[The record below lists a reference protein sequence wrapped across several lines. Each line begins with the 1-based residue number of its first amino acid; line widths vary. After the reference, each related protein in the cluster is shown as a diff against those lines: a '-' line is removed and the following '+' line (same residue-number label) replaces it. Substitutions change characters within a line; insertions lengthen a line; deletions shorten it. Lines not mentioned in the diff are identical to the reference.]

1 MGKETKLGINDYWFV
16 ALIFLAA
23 LLGPI
28 PFLGLIIYGAV
39 AENSSVVKGGSKS
52 ALILYAGVK
61 ILQYLLDIV
70 VYIVRCFDVSEYGLN
85 GFYNFMNRVDY
96 LIDALFYGAILVF
109 IVINVLKGLSSGA
122 SVNVNAS
129 KPVSSAVNPMLAAG
143 IEKAEAAA
151 AQNEAAAKTEPAKE
165 EAPKK
170 TPDVC
175 PNCGKKLADGV
186 KFCAGCGTK
195 IG

>member
-1 MGKETKLGINDYWFV
+1 MTRDTKLGINDYWFV

-39 AENSSVVKGGSKS
+39 AENSKVIKDGSKI
-52 ALILYAGVK
+52 AIILYAGVK
-61 ILQYLLDIV
+61 IIQYVLDVV
-70 VYIVRCFDVSEYGLN
+70 VYLVRCFDVSEYGLN
-85 GFYNFMNRVDY
+85 GFYSFMNRVDY
-96 LIDALFYGAILVF
+96 FIDGVFYGAILVF
-109 IVINVLKGLSSGA
+109 LVINVVKGLS
-122 SVNVNAS
+122 
-129 KPVSSAVNPMLAAG
+129 VSSVSAQAVNPLLAAG
-143 IEKAEAAA
+143 IEKTE
-151 AQNEAAAKTEPAKE
+151 QEAAAKAAAPAAAPAQA

-170 TPDVC
+170 TPEVC
-175 PNCGKKLADGV
+175 PNCGKKLAEGV

>member
-1 MGKETKLGINDYWFV
+1 MTRDTKLGINDYWFV

-39 AENSSVVKGGSKS
+39 AENSKVIKDGSKI
-52 ALILYAGVK
+52 AIILYAGVK
-61 ILQYLLDIV
+61 IVQYVLDVV
-70 VYIVRCFDVSEYGLN
+70 VYLVRCFDVSEYGLN

-96 LIDALFYGAILVF
+96 FIDGVFYGAILVF
-109 IVINVLKGLSSGA
+109 LIINVVKGLS
-122 SVNVNAS
+122 
-129 KPVSSAVNPMLAAG
+129 VSSVSAQAVNPLLAAG
-143 IEKAEAAA
+143 IEKAEK
-151 AQNEAAAKTEPAKE
+151 EAAAKAAAPAASE
-165 EAPKK
+165 APAQTEAPKK
-170 TPDVC
+170 TPEVC
-175 PNCGKKLADGV
+175 PNCGKKLAEGV

>member
-1 MGKETKLGINDYWFV
+1 MGKETKLGINEYWFV

-39 AENSSVVKGGSKS
+39 VENSKVIKGGIKS

-61 ILQYLLDIV
+61 ILQYLLDV
-70 VYIVRCFDVSEYGLN
+70 LVYLVRCFDVSEYGLN

-96 LIDALFYGAILVF
+96 FIDGVFYGAILVF
-109 IVINVLKGLSSGA
+109 LVINVVKGLSSGS
-122 SVNVNAS
+122 SVS
-129 KPVSSAVNPMLAAG
+129 TQAVNPLLAAG
-143 IEKAEAAA
+143 IEKAEKEAAQAAA
-151 AQNEAAAKTEPAKE
+151 PAPAAAPAKE

-170 TPDVC
+170 TPEVC
-175 PNCGKKLADGV
+175 PNCGKKLTEGV

>member
-23 LLGPI
+23 LLGPL
-28 PFLGLIIYGAV
+28 PFLGLIVYGAL
-39 AENSSVVKGGSKS
+39 AEDSSVIKAGSKI

-61 ILQYLLDIV
+61 ILQYVFDVV
-70 VYIVRCFDVSEYGLN
+70 VYLVRCFDVSEYGLN

-96 LIDALFYGAILVF
+96 FIDGVFYGAILVF
-109 IVINVLKGLSSGA
+109 IIINVIKGLSAGA
-122 SVNVNAS
+122 SVNVGAS
-129 KPVSSAVNPMLAAG
+129 RPVSSAVNPMLAAG
-143 IEKAEAAA
+143 IEKAEKEAAA
-151 AQNEAAAKTEPAKE
+151 AAGAAPAQE

-175 PNCGKKLADGV
+175 PNCGKKLAEGV

>member
-1 MGKETKLGINDYWFV
+1 MGKDTKLGINEYWFV

-39 AENSSVVKGGSKS
+39 AENSKVIKGGSKS
-52 ALILYAGVK
+52 AIILYAGVK
-61 ILQYLLDIV
+61 ILQYVLDVV
-70 VYIVRCFDVSEYGLN
+70 VYLVRCFDVSEYGLN
-85 GFYNFMNRVDY
+85 GFYGFMNRVDY
-96 LIDALFYGAILVF
+96 FIDGVFYGAILVF
-109 IVINVLKGLSSGA
+109 LVINVIKGLSTA
-122 SVNVNAS
+122 SVSNQ
-129 KPVSSAVNPMLAAG
+129 AVNPLLAAG
-143 IEKAEAAA
+143 MEQAEKQAAA
-151 AQNEAAAKTEPAKE
+151 PAQATAPAAAPAQA

-170 TPDVC
+170 TPEVC
-175 PNCGKKLADGV
+175 PNCGKKLAEGV

>member
-39 AENSSVVKGGSKS
+39 VENSKVIKGGSKS

-61 ILQYLLDIV
+61 ILQYLLDV
-70 VYIVRCFDVSEYGLN
+70 LVYLVRCFDVSEYGLN
-85 GFYNFMNRVDY
+85 GFYSFMNRVDY
-96 LIDALFYGAILVF
+96 FIDGVFYGAILVF
-109 IVINVLKGLSSGA
+109 LVINVVKGLSSGS
-122 SVNVNAS
+122 SVS
-129 KPVSSAVNPMLAAG
+129 TQAVNPLLAAG
-143 IEKAEAAA
+143 IEKAE
-151 AQNEAAAKTEPAKE
+151 NEAAAKAAAPAAAPATAPAKE

-170 TPDVC
+170 TPEVC
-175 PNCGKKLADGV
+175 PNCGKKLTEGV

>member
-1 MGKETKLGINDYWFV
+1 MGKETKLGINEYWFV

-39 AENSSVVKGGSKS
+39 AEDSKVIKGGSKS
-52 ALILYAGVK
+52 AIILYAGVK
-61 ILQYLLDIV
+61 ILQYVLDVV
-70 VYIVRCFDVSEYGLN
+70 VYLVRCFDVSEYGLN
-85 GFYNFMNRVDY
+85 GFYGFMNRVDY
-96 LIDALFYGAILVF
+96 FIDGVFYGAILVF
-109 IVINVLKGLSSGA
+109 LVINVVKGLSTA
-122 SVNVNAS
+122 SVSNQ
-129 KPVSSAVNPMLAAG
+129 AVNPLLAAG
-143 IEKAEAAA
+143 MEQAEKQAAA
-151 AQNEAAAKTEPAKE
+151 PAQATAPAAAPAQT

-170 TPDVC
+170 TPEVC
-175 PNCGKKLADGV
+175 PNCGKKLAEGV

>member
-23 LLGPI
+23 LLGPL
-28 PFLGLIIYGAV
+28 PFLGLIVYGAL
-39 AENSSVVKGGSKS
+39 AEDSSVIKAGSKI

-61 ILQYLLDIV
+61 ILQYVFDVV
-70 VYIVRCFDVSEYGLN
+70 VYLVRCFDVSEYGLN

-96 LIDALFYGAILVF
+96 FIDGVFYGAILVF
-109 IVINVLKGLSSGA
+109 IIINVIKGLSAGA
-122 SVNVNAS
+122 SVNTGAS
-129 KPVSSAVNPMLAAG
+129 RPVSSAVNPMLAAG
-143 IEKAEAAA
+143 IEKAEKEAAA
-151 AQNEAAAKTEPAKE
+151 AAGAAPAQE

-170 TPDVC
+170 TPEVC
-175 PNCGKKLADGV
+175 PNCGKKLAEGV

>member
-39 AENSSVVKGGSKS
+39 AEDSTVIKGGSKS
-52 ALILYAGVK
+52 AIILYAGVK
-61 ILQYLLDIV
+61 LLQYLLDIV

-85 GFYNFMNRVDY
+85 GFYSFMNRVDY

-109 IVINVLKGLSSGA
+109 IVINILKGLSSGA
-122 SVNVNAS
+122 SVNVGAS
-129 KPVSSAVNPMLAAG
+129 RPVSSAVNPMLAAG
-143 IEKAEAAA
+143 IEKAE
-151 AQNEAAAKTEPAKE
+151 QEAAAPAAAEPAKE

>member
-23 LLGPI
+23 LLGPL
-28 PFLGLIIYGAV
+28 PFLGLIVYGAL
-39 AENSSVVKGGSKS
+39 AEDSSVIKAGSKI

-61 ILQYLLDIV
+61 ILQYVFDVV
-70 VYIVRCFDVSEYGLN
+70 VYLVRCFDVSEYGLN

-96 LIDALFYGAILVF
+96 FIDGVFYGAILVF
-109 IVINVLKGLSSGA
+109 IIINVIKGLSTGA
-122 SVNVNAS
+122 SVNVGAS
-129 KPVSSAVNPMLAAG
+129 RPVSSAVNPMLAAG
-143 IEKAEAAA
+143 IEKAEKEAAA
-151 AQNEAAAKTEPAKE
+151 AADAAPAQE

-175 PNCGKKLADGV
+175 PNCGKKLAEGV

>member
-1 MGKETKLGINDYWFV
+1 MGKETKLGINEYWFV

-39 AENSSVVKGGSKS
+39 AEDSKVIKGGSKS
-52 ALILYAGVK
+52 AIILYAGVK
-61 ILQYLLDIV
+61 ILQYVLDVV
-70 VYIVRCFDVSEYGLN
+70 VYLVRCFDVSEYGLN
-85 GFYNFMNRVDY
+85 GFYGFMNRVDY
-96 LIDALFYGAILVF
+96 FIDGVFYGAILVF
-109 IVINVLKGLSSGA
+109 LVINVVKGLSAGA
-122 SVNVNAS
+122 SVNVGAS
-129 KPVSSAVNPMLAAG
+129 RPVSSAVNPMLAAG
-143 IEKAEAAA
+143 IEKAEA
-151 AQNEAAAKTEPAKE
+151 EAAANVAPAQA

-170 TPDVC
+170 TPEVC
-175 PNCGKKLADGV
+175 PNCGKKLTEGV